1 MDKEKVYKELDS
13 LNDFLYGEIGDEFA
27 IDIITSIGEIL
38 KPILD
43 RLVYLLLRHKKYDKV
58 LSLISYL
65 QRESKEMIENSCYAD
80 SLPF

>member
-43 RLVYLLLRHKKYDKV
+43 RLIYLLLRHKKYDKV

-65 QRESKEMIENSCYAD
+65 QRESKEMIDNSCYAD
-80 SLPF
+80 SMPF

>member
-1 MDKEKVYKELDS
+1 MDKEKVYEELDS

-43 RLVYLLLRHKKYDKV
+43 RLIYQFLRNGKYDKV

-65 QRESKEMIENSCYAD
+65 QRESKEMIDISCDDD